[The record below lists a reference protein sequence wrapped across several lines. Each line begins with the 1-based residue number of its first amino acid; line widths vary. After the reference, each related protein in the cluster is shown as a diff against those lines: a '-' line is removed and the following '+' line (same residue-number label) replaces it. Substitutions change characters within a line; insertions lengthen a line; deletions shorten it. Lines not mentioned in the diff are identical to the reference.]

1 MKHIRDGPDSSL
13 DQATWQQILTV
24 AQERFLAKGYKSV
37 SMKEIADAVQV
48 TQAAVY
54 YHFPKGKEDLF
65 TRMIQ
70 ALFARLALADQDQAT
85 STTQGL
91 REHMLQLT
99 TELLT
104 LPLDQLPWLLRD
116 AKEHLKDPNNLQIVL
131 SLHKQIKQRVMDLF
145 QAAREAG
152 EIRMDLSIDVLV
164 RVYLGV
170 LKEARNSK
178 KPQEASQLVTVL
190 LDGMAGSTL
199 KEGIS

>member
-1 MKHIRDGPDSSL
+1 MKHTQDGPASYL
-13 DQATWQQILTV
+13 DQATWQRILTA

-48 TQAAVY
+48 TQGALY

-70 ALFARLALADQDQAT
+70 ALFAAGGTADRDQTT
-85 STTQGL
+85 STTPDL
-91 REHMLQLT
+91 RERMLRLT

-116 AKEHLKDPNNLQIVL
+116 AKEHLKDPNNLRIVL
-131 SLHKQIKQRVMDLF
+131 SLHAQLKQRVMDLF
-145 QAAREAG
+145 QAARDAG
-152 EIRMDLSIDVLV
+152 EIRTDIPIDVLV

-170 LKEARNSK
+170 LKESK
-178 KPQEASQLVTVL
+178 SSQRPQEASQLVTVL
-190 LDGMAGSTL
+190 LDGMAVSAQRNQ
-199 KEGIS
+199 I